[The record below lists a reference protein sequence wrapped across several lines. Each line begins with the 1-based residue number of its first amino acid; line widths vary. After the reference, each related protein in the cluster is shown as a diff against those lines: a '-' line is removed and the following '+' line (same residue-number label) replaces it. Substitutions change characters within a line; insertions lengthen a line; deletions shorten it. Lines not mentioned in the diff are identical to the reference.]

1 MFESPHQLQK
11 ASKTPVFG
19 AFSLQKR
26 RKQCESK
33 CGSVADPHRDPHRLA
48 ISGFA
53 AYCQLMPH
61 GYNEMRG
68 KNQRAPERKLLPFR
82 CSACLWV
89 LSNLCHETAH
99 FLRSLLLHLPSGVGV
114 GAEGE
119 SGIIV
124 AEHTTD
130 GFDVHTI
137 LQCQRC
143 EGMPLRYNYDKPEKP
158 RTSRVFGYLARFFIL
173 FQTEKSSREV
183 VIS

>member
-1 MFESPHQLQK
+1 M
-11 ASKTPVFG
+11 
-19 AFSLQKR
+19 
-26 RKQCESK
+26 
-33 CGSVADPHRDPHRLA
+33 
-48 ISGFA
+48 
-53 AYCQLMPH
+53 
-61 GYNEMRG
+61 
-68 KNQRAPERKLLPFR
+68 LPFR

-114 GAEGE
+114 GAECE

-124 AEHTTD
+124 AEHTAD
-130 GFDVHTI
+130 GFDVHAI

-158 RTSRVFGYLARFFIL
+158 RITRVFGYLARFFIL
-173 FQTEKSSREV
+173 FQAEKSSREV